1 VPYAG
6 NVAVAT
12 TCLGVVP
19 YLLEHAPVACMPRLD
34 ALIRSLVSV
43 APPAVVAKLSMRLLL
58 SEFSIFKDQTATVLL
73 SSLHWNSWEQWGVWE
88 LLSAEWQA
96 KHHDKATVAALRKV
110 LACLDPQTHGEALS
124 GILRLLLQICPDMAL
139 LQCVLKLSDAFD
151 PFPSSVLAIWSDK
164 WLSSVQPLVVGLLHD
179 TKDAAVD
186 VRRQLSK
193 LPANALLL
201 QEPYVR
207 AALLAES
214 IPGQL
219 SGSASCP
226 ETAIDEPLMK
236 KPKVDG

>member
-96 KHHDKATVAALRKV
+96 KHHDKELDAQQPFDMTGINMDDIDGTWHDRKVAAVAQSFSAKCPPDVRQLALRCVAAEPEDRPNV
-110 LACLDPQTHGEALS
+110 LEVASALDPYDQ
-124 GILRLLLQICPDMAL
+124 RQ
-139 LQCVLKLSDAFD
+139 
-151 PFPSSVLAIWSDK
+151 SSV
-164 WLSSVQPLVVGLLHD
+164 
-179 TKDAAVD
+179 VD
-186 VRRQLSK
+186 D
-193 LPANALLL
+193 
-201 QEPYVR
+201 
-207 AALLAES
+207 
-214 IPGQL
+214 I
-219 SGSASCP
+219 
-226 ETAIDEPLMK
+226 
-236 KPKVDG
+236 